1 MQSISELALKGYFES
16 LKDQMNRQYGGR
28 QDSLIRLLEKA
39 VGIIEEVYEKDF
51 NLLHP
56 DNAHDYKEMIQAL
69 NEHGI
74 TYRGRREILALAV
87 DAPPTTGSVK
97 PKTSKKP
104 MQRASGSRKNKSA
117 AELKRKSG

>member
-74 TYRGRREILALAV
+74 TYRGRKEILALAV
-87 DAPPTTGSVK
+87 DAPTTGSVK

>member
-39 VGIIEEVYEKDF
+39 VGIIEAVYEKDF

-56 DNAHDYKEMIQAL
+56 DSAHDYKEMIQAL

-74 TYRGRREILALAV
+74 TYKGRKEILALAS
-87 DAPPTTGSVK
+87 DAPTSGSVK
-97 PKTSKKP
+97 PETAKKP
-104 MQRASGSRKNKSA
+104 MQRASGARKNKA
-117 AELKRKSG
+117 AGEIRRKSG